1 MANETRDQLRFLVTV
16 EANERE
22 FDEICRK
29 YLIREVT
36 KLRGGKRSNGG
47 KLYL

>member
-1 MANETRDQLRFLVTV
+1 MVNETRDQLRFLVTI
-16 EANERE
+16 EANEQE
-22 FDEICRK
+22 FDEICQK

-47 KLYL
+47 KLYS